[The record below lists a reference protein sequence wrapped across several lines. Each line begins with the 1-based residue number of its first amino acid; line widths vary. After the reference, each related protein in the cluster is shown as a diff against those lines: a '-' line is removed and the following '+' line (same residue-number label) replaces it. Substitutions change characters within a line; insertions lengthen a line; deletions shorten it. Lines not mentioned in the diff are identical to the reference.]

1 MKKTYTKP
9 TSSVVSIPRMQL
21 LAGSEQVPID
31 PDKPTD
37 EALSRSFDF
46 SWEDFEEDN

>member
-31 PDKPTD
+31 PYEKTTD

-46 SWEDFEEDN
+46 SWEDFEED